1 MTPVALFTDTT
12 LHTRDWIELGVLF
25 VGMYVFLR
33 FLRTTVA
40 GGIFKGP
47 AMLLWVLVIL
57 GLVAVR
63 EFKLEV
69 LGVVVSRA
77 LPIIA
82 LVVIVTFQTELRH
95 GIARL
100 GQVKW
105 FRGLFG
111 KNRGEDADHPAA
123 REIEKAVTAFAKDRI
138 GALIAIERNIDL
150 GSYIDSGVPMQA
162 IIRAETL
169 DTIFSTDT
177 ALHDGTAVIRDNRI
191 SAAGCVF
198 PLSESPELARR
209 YGTRHRAAVGLSE
222 QSDAV
227 VIVVSEERGHVHI
240 AERGEMTRYSD
251 PSWLRAY
258 LNVVF
263 GEQGL
268 S

>member
-1 MTPVALFTDTT
+1 MVVIAIFSDGPQGK
-12 LHTRDWIELGVLF
+12 DWIELGLLF
-25 VGMYVFLR
+25 VVMYIFLR
-33 FLRTTVA
+33 FLRTTIA

-47 AMLLWVLVIL
+47 AMLLWVILIL
-57 GLVAVR
+57 GLVAI
-63 EFKLEV
+63 EHYQLET
-69 LGVVVSRA
+69 LGVVLAKA
-77 LPIIA
+77 LPIVA
-82 LVVIVTFQTELRH
+82 LGLIVTFQTELRH

-111 KNRGEDADHPAA
+111 KSRGDERDHPAA
-123 REIEKAVTAFAKDRI
+123 REIEKSVTQFAKERI

-150 GSYIDSGVPMQA
+150 GTYIDSGVPMQA

-177 ALHDGTAVIRDNRI
+177 ALHDGAVIIRNNRI
-191 SAAGCVF
+191 ASAGCVF
-198 PLSESPELARR
+198 PLTESVELARR

-240 AERGEMTRYSD
+240 AESGELTRYSD

-263 GEQGL
+263 GEQGV